1 MVLTGTAMNL
11 RFKFRRW
18 INRLQNAHYVRS
30 RLIPDAEPVKVSAF
44 QTRSHNKI
52 HARNYEPVWLSDLDR
67 LIKTDRTKTS
77 DYHFLDIGCGKG
89 VSTLYVKEHY
99 HFRSVTG
106 FDFVPDFIEAAERNL
121 KASTVKGPIDFFI
134 GDAGDWLLDDRRW
147 FLFLYNPFSDHV
159 LEQFMRNNIDVLR
172 QTQSVMAYANAQ
184 ELDTVASFPH
194 EMIYRLPS
202 IRSAVILF

>member
-1 MVLTGTAMNL
+1 MNL
-11 RFKFRRW
+11 RLKVRRLVNGLW
-18 INRLQNAHYVRS
+18 NAHYVRS
-30 RLIPDAEPVKVSAF
+30 RRIPDAVPVKVSAF
-44 QTRSHNKI
+44 KTRSHNKI
-52 HARNYEPVWLSDLDR
+52 HARAFEPVWLNDIDL

-89 VSTLYVKEHY
+89 ISTLYVSEHY

-121 KASTVKGPIDFFI
+121 RASTVKGPIDFYI
-134 GDAGDWLLDDRRW
+134 GDAGDWLLDERRW

-159 LEQFMRNNIDVLR
+159 LEQFLRNNIDILR
-172 QTQSVMAYANAQ
+172 KTQSVMAYANAQ
-184 ELDTVASFPH
+184 ELETVADFPH
-194 EMIYRLPS
+194 EMIYRLPQ

>member
-1 MVLTGTAMNL
+1 MNL
-11 RFKFRRW
+11 RLKFRRLVNGLW
-18 INRLQNAHYVRS
+18 NEHYVRS
-30 RLIPDAEPVKVSAF
+30 RRIPDAAPVRVQDFK
-44 QTRSHNKI
+44 TRSHNKI
-52 HARNYEPVWLSDLDR
+52 HARNYEPVWLSDLDL

-89 VSTLYVKEHY
+89 VSSLYVKERY

-121 KASTVKGPIDFFI
+121 RASTVKGPIDFFI

-159 LEQFMRNNIDVLR
+159 LEQFLRNNIEVLR

-184 ELDTVASFPH
+184 ELDTVAAFPH